1 MVQTSVFEQIENDG
15 EHAGNHWDRQD
26 KLETIIFSQEFL
38 KTFLTKEKSEAAQ
51 NLSFP
56 EQIKKLTDGLE
67 LISYEL
73 KQKIRHDYPTLI
85 KHSSKCNDV
94 IQMEYFS

>member
-15 EHAGNHWDRQD
+15 EHVENRKD
-26 KLETIIFSQEFL
+26 KSKTIIFFPEFL
-38 KTFLTKEKSEAAQ
+38 KTFLTKEEKSETAH
-51 NLSFP
+51 LSFP

-85 KHSSKCNDV
+85 KHSSNATT
-94 IQMEYFS
+94 

>member
-15 EHAGNHWDRQD
+15 ERAGGYKDES
-26 KLETIIFSQEFL
+26 KTIIFVPEFL
-38 KTFLTKEKSEAAQ
+38 KTFLTQNEKSETAQ

-85 KHSSKCNDV
+85 KHSSNATT
-94 IQMEYFS
+94 